1 MNDNFGIRL
10 RVEAMTI
17 PLEFSTEFAEII
29 NFAVEYDPRTAVFVK
44 HRLVTAGK
52 VNNAEAPHSE
62 TRTIFNEYT
71 FVIRSAVNDTVAHL
85 AHQIYGDVAFSGC
98 TYNSC
103 NSAHIPCIYPFAT
116 TESDSVFLIGVMFL
130 KSLNR

>member
-1 MNDNFGIRL
+1 
-10 RVEAMTI
+10 
-17 PLEFSTEFAEII
+17 
-29 NFAVEYDPRTAVFVK
+29 
-44 HRLVTAGK
+44 GK

-130 KSLNR
+130 TCLNRYSRYSPGFPSLPAQAARAMLVISLVVTMCRVSFLDSAAQTISSRHW